1 VHTVKITSE
10 KAELT
15 RLGARAIAKSLIE
28 RAHEK
33 YGPYFSAEG
42 HELAILNLARRLEES
57 IKREEQYVRIISA
70 ATKPARAS
78 KCRACEQRKIR
89 SLIKASKSKFKACSR
104 ENCLRVLAEISEL
117 WPDFKRV
124 PDRLWN
130 LYIDT
135 TGICRCG
142 RPIAPK
148 IVSRSPKAAHCCDE
162 HARRWASRKSSERYT
177 QKAAERRALA
187 EAL

>member
-1 VHTVKITSE
+1 MNSPQ
-10 KAELT
+10 AEAFRAEA
-15 RLGARAIAKSLIE
+15 RLAAKQLIE
-28 RAHEK
+28 RANEK

-42 HELAILNLARRLEES
+42 HELIILNLAHRLEES
-57 IKREEQYVRIISA
+57 VKREEQYARIVVASA
-70 ATKPARAS
+70 KPAGPR
-78 KCRACEQRKIR
+78 KCRACEQRKVR
-89 SLIKASKSKFKACSR
+89 ALVKTSKSKFRACNR
-104 ENCLRVLAEISEL
+104 VVCLQTLSEICEI

-142 RPIAPK
+142 RPVAPK
-148 IVSRSPKAAHCCDE
+148 IVSRSPKVAHCCDE

-177 QKAAERRALA
+177 QKAKERRALS

>member
-1 VHTVKITSE
+1 MKINSPQ
-10 KAELT
+10 AEST
-15 RLGARAIAKSLIE
+15 RRGARAMARQFIA

-33 YGPYFSAEG
+33 YGPYYSADG
-42 HELAILNLARRLEES
+42 HELVILNLARRLEES
-57 IKREEQYVRIISA
+57 IKREEQYVRILKLSA
-70 ATKPARAS
+70 KPPS
-78 KCRACEQRKIR
+78 PKKCPACEKRKVR
-89 SLIKASKSKFKACSR
+89 ALVKSSKSKFRACSR
-104 ENCLRVLAEISEL
+104 EACLSVLSGICEI

-148 IVSRSPKAAHCCDE
+148 IVSRSPKAAHCCNE
-162 HARRWASRKSSERYT
+162 HAQRWAQRTKSKRYT